1 MKMFTRHSMMR
12 LAYVTVIASVLSLG
26 CDNRT
31 EAGDSKVIEKIL
43 AKADAKVPANAEKAT
58 FAAGCFW
65 GVESAYQ
72 QLDGV
77 IKTSVGY
84 TGGNLNKPSYK
95 DVCSGQTGHAE
106 AVEVIFDPSKVSY
119 EKLVETFWNI
129 HDPTT
134 LNSQGPDFGTQYR
147 SAIFFHNLKQQAI
160 ATTSKQATQASGK
173 FPKKIVTEVTQASS
187 FFKAEDYHQS
197 YLAKLGKTSCKTP

>member
-1 MKMFTRHSMMR
+1 MKKFTKHSMMS
-12 LAYVTVIASVLSLG
+12 LAYVTAIAGVTILG

-31 EAGDSKVIEKIL
+31 EAQDSKIIENIL

-65 GVESAYQ
+65 GVESAFQ

-84 TGGNLNKPSYK
+84 TGGNPNKPSYK
-95 DVCSGQTGHAE
+95 DVCSGKTGHAE
-106 AVEVIFDPSKVSY
+106 AVEVIFDPSKISY

-134 LNSQGPDFGTQYR
+134 LNRQGPDYGTQYR
-147 SAIFFHNLKQQAI
+147 SAIYFHNLKQQAI
-160 ATTSKQATQASGK
+160 ATTSKQALQTSGK
-173 FPKKIVTEVTQASS
+173 VSGKIVTEITKASS

-197 YLAKLGKTSCKTP
+197 YLAKLGKTSCNTH